1 MHFRGAALKHAEDAT
16 MTDKTAYRAPEM
28 ISEDELRTAREKSQ
42 RSWSVQLLPLIPVVA
57 LLVGAGLYW
66 LATTT
71 DTNRIFG
78 PTYAQHDN
86 R

>member
-1 MHFRGAALKHAEDAT
+1 
-16 MTDKTAYRAPEM
+16 MTDKAAYRAPEM
-28 ISEDELRTAREKSQ
+28 ISEDELRAAREKSR
-42 RSWSVQLLPLIPVVA
+42 RSWRVNLLPLILVVA

-71 DTNRIFG
+71 DTSKIFG
-78 PTYAQHDN
+78 PTFAQRSSD

>member
-1 MHFRGAALKHAEDAT
+1 
-16 MTDKTAYRAPEM
+16 MTDKAAYRAPEM
-28 ISEDELRTAREKSQ
+28 ISEEELRAAREKS
-42 RSWSVQLLPLIPVVA
+42 RRTWSVQLLPLVPVVA

-71 DTNRIFG
+71 DTKKFFG
-78 PTYAQHDN
+78 PAFAQHVN